1 MGTNARATFR
11 RAWRCR
17 MKMSAAL
24 AQDIADAMTLLHPGW
39 QVPGCRR
46 MLLDAADL
54 APAGEL
60 SRAALAFAE
69 APGIKVPSL
78 EVFRDPSGV
87 WWHTGTP
94 EHARTVRPSDQ
105 PKCATHGLFEPCRSC
120 AADAKAATAPRPVV
134 LVDASQAATNTAG
147 ARRAMAALGRRE
159 GEETR

>member
-1 MGTNARATFR
+1 
-11 RAWRCR
+11 
-17 MKMSAAL
+17 
-24 AQDIADAMTLLHPGW
+24 
-39 QVPGCRR
+39 

-120 AADAKAATAPRPVV
+120 AADAKAATDQAKARVAQ
-134 LVDASQAATNTAG
+134 LQSDAAQHIKAVASEAAG
-147 ARRAMAALGRRE
+147 QIVARLIGVEVSEQDRASAVNQVSAR
-159 GEETR
+159 